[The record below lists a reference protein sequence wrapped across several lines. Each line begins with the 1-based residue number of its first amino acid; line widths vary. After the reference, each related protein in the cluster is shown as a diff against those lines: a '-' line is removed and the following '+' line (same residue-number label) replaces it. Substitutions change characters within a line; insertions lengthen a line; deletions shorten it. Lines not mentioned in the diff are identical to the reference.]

1 MKTLDK
7 NASIKDAILYFNDD
21 ACSLYSTEK
30 DVIKKFEN
38 EFAAKIPVY
47 SVNAQEQTDLVKRY
61 GVLSAPSVV
70 LIKDGQKIDQFNKY
84 MDLNQIKIAATYY
97 LGGMKND

>member
-21 ACSLYSTEK
+21 TCSLYSTEK

-47 SVNAQEQTDLVKRY
+47 SVNAQEQTDWSRDMASFLHLVW
-61 GVLSAPSVV
+61 
-70 LIKDGQKIDQFNKY
+70 F
-84 MDLNQIKIAATYY
+84 
-97 LGGMKND
+97 